1 MQQSHTVH
9 SMQEWWDQHHLEPLL
24 KTKKWNQMQKEKEAL
39 YERPARAT
47 VRLNTHPAGCQ
58 G

>member
-1 MQQSHTVH
+1 
-9 SMQEWWDQHHLEPLL
+9 MQEWWDQHHLEPLL

-47 VRLNTHPAGCQ
+47 VSLNTRPAGCQ